1 MNILI
6 GHTNYI
12 VAGGEDSSVL
22 AETALLQAHDHQVL
36 FYARDNHEIQSYS
49 LLQNL
54 GLFFTTRWSQHTY
67 QRIYDLCYK
76 QKPDIAH
83 FHNTFPLLSPAC
95 LLRLPGCKG
104 TSCSNTA

>member
-1 MNILI
+1 MNVLI

-22 AETALLQAHDHQVL
+22 AETALLQTHGHQVL

-67 QRIYDLCYK
+67 QRIYDLCY
-76 QKPDIAH
+76 
-83 FHNTFPLLSPAC
+83 
-95 LLRLPGCKG
+95 
-104 TSCSNTA
+104 